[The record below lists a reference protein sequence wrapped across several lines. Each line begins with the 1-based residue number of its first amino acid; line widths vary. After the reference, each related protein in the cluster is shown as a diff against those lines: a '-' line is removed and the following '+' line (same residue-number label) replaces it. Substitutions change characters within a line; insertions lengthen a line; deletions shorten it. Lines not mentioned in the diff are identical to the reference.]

1 MTKNV
6 INFLKKMFL
15 WTKVMDKRLVYS
27 MIKEHLPVDNV
38 RVLDNSNKVI
48 LDFGE
53 YNNQKLS
60 LLLEFV
66 WENNR
71 LIDIRNCN

>member
-1 MTKNV
+1 MTKNI

-15 WTKVMDKRLVYS
+15 WTKIMNKQLVYD
-27 MIKEHLPVDNV
+27 MIKEYLPVENIKV
-38 RVLDNSNKVI
+38 IDNSNKVI

-53 YNNQKLS
+53 YNEQKIS

-66 WENNR
+66 WKNGI